1 MMFIKALA
9 AFVVVSVVVSCS
21 AYPTQPAN
29 PIIAIVTTPLVDCL
43 GWATP
48 PPNLNYSGGCLE
60 SYYVRWLEAAGIRAV
75 PLIWNATW
83 ETKLPLLQSVN
94 GVLFPGGSLGG
105 EAFTE
110 YVNNA
115 TEIFNYAV
123 SRNHVND
130 PFFLWGTC
138 QGFQVLGVIAAQTQ
152 DVLKCVYHGVDPL
165 MLSLNFT
172 SYQPQSVMFG
182 ARATSPEN
190 IVAILKTQNST
201 LNWHSCGIN
210 PADFIAHNATMGK
223 IFSVISTNSDLR
235 GLPFISS
242 YEGAANGL
250 NFFATQFHPERV
262 LFEFSNDLIG
272 HTPNDIRVSTYLSMF
287 ISSRLRMNNHS
298 FPTALDA
305 NAATVENY
313 PIINLGWGS
322 EVYWIH

>member
-115 TEIFNYAV
+115 TEI
-123 SRNHVND
+123 
-130 PFFLWGTC
+130 TI
-138 QGFQVLGVIAAQTQ
+138 Q
-152 DVLKCVYHGVDPL
+152 
-165 MLSLNFT
+165 
-172 SYQPQSVMFG
+172 
-182 ARATSPEN
+182 
-190 IVAILKTQNST
+190 
-201 LNWHSCGIN
+201 
-210 PADFIAHNATMGK
+210 
-223 IFSVISTNSDLR
+223 
-235 GLPFISS
+235 
-242 YEGAANGL
+242 
-250 NFFATQFHPERV
+250 
-262 LFEFSNDLIG
+262 
-272 HTPNDIRVSTYLSMF
+272 
-287 ISSRLRMNNHS
+287 
-298 FPTALDA
+298 
-305 NAATVENY
+305 
-313 PIINLGWGS
+313 
-322 EVYWIH
+322 